1 MKRSFLLKPEKFF
14 KKSFLVLMEGV
25 EPQKPDEAKK
35 SKNPLKVFVGGFQN
49 GFSSGLMLTHV
60 LTADTS

>member
-1 MKRSFLLKPEKFF
+1 
-14 KKSFLVLMEGV
+14 MEGV